1 MRTYNIIF
9 LPSFRYRDGAGNAYG
24 GGVHDSSLNA
34 GSQGNQ
40 GQFGAAGGY
49 RGTDNRGGTSGNVD
63 AYRGG
68 LSQGSGASNGVI
80 GPVGPPIAPIG
91 PPLAPPIGPVGPPI
105 GPVGPP
111 IGSIGP
117 PLGPVASPPLYVQQS
132 LPVVQR
138 PLPIGP
144 APQFPL
150 RSTPYVVPS
159 PNRLYVD
166 RPLG

>member
-1 MRTYNIIF
+1 MTC
-9 LPSFRYRDGAGNAYG
+9 LSLFRYRDGAGNAYG

-49 RGTDNRGGTSGNVD
+49 RGTDNRGGTMGNVD

-68 LSQGSGASNGVI
+68 LSQGAGASSGVI
-80 GPVGPPIAPIG
+80 GPVGPPIGPIG
-91 PPLAPPIGPVGPPI
+91 PPIGPAAPPFGPVGPPI

-111 IGSIGP
+111 IG
-117 PLGPVASPPLYVQQS
+117 PVASPPLYVQQS
-132 LPVVQR
+132 IPVVQR
-138 PLPIGP
+138 SLPIAPG
-144 APQFPL
+144 PQFPL